1 MLSTIVI
8 EACIFTP
15 QPMSLSLMF
24 KRQLRVI
31 TTLTVLFMLMS
42 CSPQESSNEKWASPA
57 GDNSV
62 SPNLSLD
69 MEGLPILSWMKV
81 DEGLVALQYSRW
93 TGTQW
98 SDPITVASGEEWL
111 VNRADFPSVVQLSQ
125 SLWAAHWLVMTDPS
139 IFAYD
144 VAISLSRDGGKTWTD
159 SVAPHTDGTFSE
171 HGFVSFFAE
180 GDDIGAVWL
189 DGREMT
195 GGHGKTVAVE
205 AVGSAINGMTLRST
219 KMAFDGSVYED
230 QIIDG
235 LVCDCCQTD
244 ISATPTGPIAVF
256 RNRTEDERRDIY
268 FSRMVNGRWMKSK
281 PVAVDDWEI
290 AGCPVNGPSVAANRD
305 KTAVAWY
312 TQAKGFGEVKF
323 ALSDNGT
330 DVFLTSINVDSGD
343 GVLGQVGLAA
353 APEGGFIVS
362 WMTFIEGTAGELR
375 LRYIDNDGVAY
386 APIVGSKIDMT
397 RKAGLPQMVL
407 FQDKAVLSWTGG
419 DGSNK
424 TVQVAEMSIDLLQL
438 ASLQQ

>member
-1 MLSTIVI
+1 
-8 EACIFTP
+8 
-15 QPMSLSLMF
+15 MF

-171 HGFVSFFAE
+171 HG
-180 GDDIGAVWL
+180 L
-189 DGREMT
+189 
-195 GGHGKTVAVE
+195 
-205 AVGSAINGMTLRST
+205 SAFLPRVMI
-219 KMAFDGSVYED
+219 
-230 QIIDG
+230 
-235 LVCDCCQTD
+235 LV
-244 ISATPTGPIAVF
+244 
-256 RNRTEDERRDIY
+256 
-268 FSRMVNGRWMKSK
+268 
-281 PVAVDDWEI
+281 
-290 AGCPVNGPSVAANRD
+290 
-305 KTAVAWY
+305 
-312 TQAKGFGEVKF
+312 
-323 ALSDNGT
+323 
-330 DVFLTSINVDSGD
+330 
-343 GVLGQVGLAA
+343 
-353 APEGGFIVS
+353 
-362 WMTFIEGTAGELR
+362 
-375 LRYIDNDGVAY
+375 RYG
-386 APIVGSKIDMT
+386 
-397 RKAGLPQMVL
+397 
-407 FQDKAVLSWTGG
+407 
-419 DGSNK
+419 
-424 TVQVAEMSIDLLQL
+424 
-438 ASLQQ
+438 